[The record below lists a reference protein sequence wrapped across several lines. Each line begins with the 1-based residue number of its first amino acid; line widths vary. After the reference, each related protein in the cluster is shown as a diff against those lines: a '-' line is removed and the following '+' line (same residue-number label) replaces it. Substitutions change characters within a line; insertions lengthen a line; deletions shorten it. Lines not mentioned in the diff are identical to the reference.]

1 MTYRGYAALVEYD
14 QRDHIFVGRV
24 IGIPE
29 TIMFHGETVTELTK
43 DFHAAVNHYLADCRA
58 TGRKSHKSQHELR
71 DLSVKT
77 CQ

>member
-14 QRDHIFVGRV
+14 QRDRI
-24 IGIPE
+24 
-29 TIMFHGETVTELTK
+29 
-43 DFHAAVNHYLADCRA
+43 YLADCRA